1 MAKKALRRAKLMASQ
16 RRFWKL
22 ALIPVLTLV
31 AMAEGVPFW
40 GLGLLLTVQAVLVWL
55 VLRDVLQLGARL
67 EASGHAQLRP
77 REELVSQLADQG
89 LGADDGATAAALTLR
104 LDSAKRLGDQLGRTQ
119 YAALMDTLCDRLGL
133 ALRDQDLFCATG
145 EDGFGVALFAQ
156 RGLDAAN
163 VLAVAQRVQARL
175 AAPVSIDGASIWP
188 SVSVGFCLSPRAAM
202 LNGLDMLEASEVAAS
217 KAVQSGPAGL
227 SGYSVVDFPASIS
240 GDRIAALRR
249 ALDNGEIRAY
259 FQPQVR
265 TDTGEVSGLEA
276 LARWEHP
283 QSGLIS
289 PGEFLPQIEAA
300 GLSPKLAE
308 TMLRQALG
316 TLRTL
321 EMEGLSVPSVSI
333 NLSAEEL
340 RNPRLADEIGWELD
354 RHDLAPERLT
364 VEILETVV
372 AKGEADTA
380 VRTIARLAT
389 MGCGIDLDDFGT
401 GHASITNIRRFA
413 VNRLKIDRSFVTNMH
428 IDPEQQRMVAAI
440 LSMAEQLGLAT
451 LAEGVE
457 HPEEQV
463 KLAQM
468 GCGHL
473 QGFAI
478 ARPMP
483 ADALPGWL
491 RAQAGMLQAGEPWV
505 EDPVQARAASN
516 RAAE

>member
-1 MAKKALRRAKLMASQ
+1 MANRTLRRLKLMASE

-22 ALIPVLTLV
+22 ALIPVLTLA
-31 AMAEGVPFW
+31 AMGQGLPGW
-40 GLGLLLTVQAVLVWL
+40 GLAGLILLQGALVLAVLT
-55 VLRDVLQLGARL
+55 DVLSVGAKG
-67 EASGHAQLRP
+67 EARGHALLSGREALVHQLK
-77 REELVSQLADQG
+77 EQSMGTSAG
-89 LGADDGATAAALTLR
+89 TTGAALALR
-104 LDSAKRLGDQLGRTQ
+104 VDSAKRLRDQLGHTQ
-119 YAALMDTLCDRLGL
+119 YAALMDTLCERLGM
-133 ALRDQDLFCATG
+133 ALREQDLFCSLG
-145 EDGFGVALFAQ
+145 DDGFGVALYAQ
-156 RGLDAAN
+156 RGLDAAG
-163 VLAVAQRVQARL
+163 VLAVAQRLQARL
-175 AAPVSIDGASIWP
+175 AAPMPIDGLSIWP
-188 SVSVGFCLSPRAAM
+188 SISVGFCLSPRAAM
-202 LNGLDMLEASEVAAS
+202 LNGLDMLEAAEVAGG
-217 KAVQSGPAGL
+217 KALQCGPSGL

-240 GDRIAALRR
+240 GDRLAALRR

-308 TMLRQALG
+308 TMLRQALT
-316 TLRTL
+316 TLKSL
-321 EMEGLSVPSVSI
+321 DAEGLDVPTVSI

-372 AKGEADTA
+372 AKGEEDTA

-413 VNRLKIDRSFVTNMH
+413 VSRLKIDRSFVTNMH
-428 IDPEQQRMVAAI
+428 IDPDQQRMVAAI

-483 ADALPGWL
+483 AASLPGWL
-491 RAQAGMLQAGEPWV
+491 RAQAGMLKAGEPWV
-505 EDPVQARAASN
+505 EDPVAARAA
-516 RAAE
+516 E

>member
-1 MAKKALRRAKLMASQ
+1 MPHQALKRAKLLASQ
-16 RRFWKL
+16 PRHWKL
-22 ALIPVLTLV
+22 ALVPVLTLV
-31 AMAEGVPFW
+31 AIAEGLPLW
-40 GLGLLLTVQAVLVWL
+40 GFGLLLLVQGVLIWS
-55 VLRDVLQLGARL
+55 VLNDVLKLGVNAEAR
-67 EASGHAQLRP
+67 GHAQLHDRA
-77 REELVSQLADQG
+77 EVAAQLKQQG
-89 LGADDGATAAALTLR
+89 TDGATAAALCLR
-104 LDSAKRLGDQLGRTQ
+104 LDGAKRLRDQLGQ
-119 YAALMDTLCDRLGL
+119 AKYSVLLQTLSQRLSM
-133 ALRDQDLFCATG
+133 ALRDQDLFCALG
-145 EDGFGVALFAQ
+145 EDGFGVALYAQ
-156 RGLDAAN
+156 RGLDASG
-163 VLAVAQRVQARL
+163 VLGVAQRVQTRL
-175 AAPVSIDGASIWP
+175 AAPFPIDGISIWP

-202 LNGLDMLEASEVAAS
+202 LNGLDMLEAAEVAGA
-217 KAVQSGPAGL
+217 KALAAGPSGL
-227 SGYSVVDFPASIS
+227 SGYSVVDFPSAIS
-240 GDRIAALRR
+240 GDRMAALRR
-249 ALDNGEIRAY
+249 ALDNGEIRAH

-283 QSGLIS
+283 QNGLIS

-308 TMLRQALG
+308 TMLRQSLATLKALDA
-316 TLRTL
+316 
-321 EMEGLSVPSVSI
+321 EGLDVPSVSI

-372 AKGEADTA
+372 AKGDDDVA

-428 IDPEQQRMVAAI
+428 IDPDQQRMVAAI

-463 KLAQM
+463 KLAHM

-483 ADALPGWL
+483 ADKLPGWL
-491 RAQAGMLQAGEPWV
+491 RAQAGMLRAGEPWV
-505 EDPVQARAASN
+505 EDPVQARAA
-516 RAAE
+516 AARPGE